1 LGVGLEIIGRRKIP
15 IFVELYLPV
24 KFEGNPVISVILTS
38 KYSTGNSSSTKTLKN
53 KLELLELF
61 SKVT

>member
-1 LGVGLEIIGRRKIP
+1 VGLEMMGRCRVP
-15 IFVELYLPV
+15 ILVELYLPV
-24 KFEGNPVISVILTS
+24 KFVGNPVASVILTS
-38 KYSTGNSSSTKTLKN
+38 KYSTGNPSSTKTLKN